1 LQKTAFFLIF
11 DSKQEPRQ
19 AALLDCLGV
28 KRKGVKM
35 LKAMRKNTKIV
46 LWVVIAAFLGTIVF
60 AWGMQYTASQ
70 QMKNYVAKVN
80 GEKITADEYLFYFD
94 RLAKQ
99 WEAQNPQSEMP
110 EDQRARLHY
119 DAWRELLRNVLMQQ
133 QIERYGLGVTDGE
146 IVEFLQKYYYAVPEL
161 MQLEVF
167 QTNGQFDYN
176 KYLAIMNSKD
186 PAAGPFWAQIEAMVR
201 PKILEFKLS
210 NSVFSTARVSNQD
223 IVNRYKEYNEYYK
236 VKIIHV
242 RSDQFRMQVTN
253 PSEEEVRSEFQKN
266 NKKYRWSERAFIK
279 FVRFAKGS
287 GLEDEQRIE
296 DEALALREKVLKATD
311 SAAFARLA
319 KEFSQ
324 DPTSV
329 QNGGD
334 LGWFGRGQ
342 MVPPF
347 DSAAFG
353 LKPGELSFPV
363 RTSFG
368 WHLIKLW
375 AKEKDKKGERVHA
388 SHILLKIGP
397 NAEAREQLKTMADDF
412 ARRAKVSGFEKAAIE
427 LQYTVDSSNIFTQ
440 DASITGLG
448 FFPEINQFVFSNK
461 SGSIS
466 PVYNMSE
473 FLVVVKV
480 EKRYPA
486 GIPKYAEARN
496 LVHADLKRRKTIELA
511 HQRVEGIWRSV
522 QGGTPFNEAAAQF
535 NETVATEHI
544 WGWGAW
550 VPGMGDAPA
559 FLGAVIRAHQQKQR
573 FIPPVPTD
581 LGYALG
587 ELVQYLPYDAARFA
601 AAKDST
607 TQSLYQKRRTDA
619 LNAWLAQLQR
629 DADLEDYR
637 MEVLGANF

>member
-1 LQKTAFFLIF
+1 
-11 DSKQEPRQ
+11 
-19 AALLDCLGV
+19 
-28 KRKGVKM
+28 M
-35 LKAMRKNTKIV
+35 LKTMRKNTKIV
-46 LWVVIAAFLGTIVF
+46 LWIVIAAFLGTIVF

-99 WEAQNPQSEMP
+99 WEAQNPQTEMS
-110 EDQRARLHY
+110 EDQRAKLHY
-119 DAWRELLRNVLMQQ
+119 DAWRELLRNVLMRQQ
-133 QIERYGLGVTDGE
+133 VERYGLGVTDGE

-236 VKIIHV
+236 VKILQV
-242 RSDQFRMQVTN
+242 RTEQFRSQIQT
-253 PSEEEVRSEFQKN
+253 PDEELTAAYNKN
-266 NKKYRWSERAFIK
+266 REKYRQPERAHVL
-279 FVRFAKGS
+279 FVRFPKTSAQ
-287 GLEDEQRIE
+287 EDERRAE
-296 DEALALREKVLKATD
+296 DEALRLRLQAQKALDTT
-311 SAAFARLA
+311 AFAALA
-319 KEFSQ
+319 RQYSE
-324 DPTSV
+324 DPTAGK
-329 QNGGD
+329 NGGD
-334 LGWFGRGQ
+334 LGWFVRGQ
-342 MVPPF
+342 MVPAF
-347 DSAAFG
+347 DSAVFA
-353 LKPGELSFPV
+353 LKPGELSQPV
-363 RTSFG
+363 RTDFG
-368 WHLIKLW
+368 WHVIKLW
-375 AKEKDKKGERVHA
+375 GKRKQKGQEQVHA
-388 SHILLKIGP
+388 SHILVNIKP
-397 NAEAREQLKTMADDF
+397 NLEGAEAMKTMADNF
-412 ARRAKVSGFEKAAIE
+412 ARRAAGEGFEKTAAEMQLVI
-427 LQYTVDSSNIFTQ
+427 DSSNIFTR
-440 DASITGLG
+440 DASITGIG
-448 FFPEINQFVFSNK
+448 FFTEINQFVFSNEP
-461 SGSIS
+461 GAVS
-466 PVYNMSE
+466 PAYNVPGAY
-473 FLVVVKV
+473 VVVKV
-480 EKRYPA
+480 QKRLAA
-486 GIPKYAEARN
+486 GIPKFEEVRN
-496 LVHADLKRRKTIELA
+496 MVRADLLRRKTMELA
-511 HQRVEGIWRSV
+511 RQKADKIW
-522 QGGTPFNEAAAQF
+522 QLLQKGTPIEKAAAQF
-535 NETVATEHI
+535 GDTVGTEHI

-629 DADLEDYR
+629 DADIEDYR